1 MDKPNTK
8 QGDSSM
14 IGLDIMLERLE
25 KAGMKA
31 HVVGDDR
38 NSELVVDG
46 TAVGRVVD
54 DTVYLY

>member
-1 MDKPNTK
+1 MNNLNTRRII
-8 QGDSSM
+8 M
-14 IGLDIMLERLE
+14 IGLDIMLERLD

-38 NSELVVDG
+38 NSELIVDG
-46 TAVGRVVD
+46 KAAGRVVD

>member
-1 MDKPNTK
+1 
-8 QGDSSM
+8 M

-31 HVVGDDR
+31 HVIGDDR